1 LLCSSSPP
9 ASTASPRVLTPCSSV
24 ISAASELAAAAG
36 AHLRSCVKCRQAVA
50 AARELTH
57 PPHAAAASARPSPNP
72 AQVGAARRHK
82 MPSKKSS
89 KKEPEKKKAPPAPEK
104 RQDPL
109 FQATPR
115 NFRVGGDIR
124 PTRDL
129 SRFVKWPRYVRL
141 QRQRKILKE
150 RLKIPP
156 ALQQFKTTLDKNQAT
171 ELLKLCMKYQPED
184 KAAKADRLK
193 AIAEGGKKDDKA
205 PHVIKFGLKHV
216 TYLIE
221 SKKAKLVCIASDVDP
236 VELVVW
242 LPALCKKMDVPY
254 CIVKDKS
261 RLGTVTRQKTC
272 AAVAFTSV
280 RKEDQHSLD
289 QLKSTFKAMY
299 NDVTR
304 HPWGGGIM
312 GLKTQRKLEKR
323 EKALAEELAKRS
335 QV

>member
-1 LLCSSSPP
+1 
-9 ASTASPRVLTPCSSV
+9 
-24 ISAASELAAAAG
+24 
-36 AHLRSCVKCRQAVA
+36 
-50 AARELTH
+50 
-57 PPHAAAASARPSPNP
+57 
-72 AQVGAARRHK
+72 

-89 KKEPEKKKAPPAPEK
+89 KKEPEKKKAAAPPAEK

-156 ALQQFKTTLDKNQAT
+156 SLQQFKTTLDKNQAT
-171 ELLKLCMKYQPED
+171 ELFKLCMKYQPED
-184 KAAKADRLK
+184 KAAKADRVKGLAEAK
-193 AIAEGGKKDDKA
+193 AAGKAAPETKA
-205 PHVIKFGLKHV
+205 PQVIKFGLKHV

-221 SKKAKLVCIASDVDP
+221 SKKAKMVCIASDVDP

-272 AAVAFTSV
+272 AVVAFTSV
-280 RKEDQHSLD
+280 RKEDQHALD
-289 QLKSTFKAMY
+289 QLKSSFKAMY
-299 NDVTR
+299 NDVSR
-304 HPWGGGIM
+304 MPWGGGIM

-323 EKALAEELAKRS
+323 EKALAEELAKREK
-335 QV
+335 V